1 MSRPFEPGER
11 ILLVDQR
18 GRRYFVTLEAGQTW
32 HSHGGG
38 VPHDLLIGSPE
49 GTQVHSATGMSFR
62 AFRPRMAD
70 FVLKM
75 PRGAQVVYPKD
86 VGAILVEADV
96 FPGSR
101 VLEAGTGSGSLTLAL
116 CRAAGPDGRVVSYDL
131 RPEFQAQA
139 ARNIEAFFGKL
150 PDWLELRQ
158 GDLAGVA
165 EAGESFDRAILD
177 LPEPWAALP
186 ALSRVL
192 VAGGIVCGYL
202 PTTIQVQQLVL
213 ALEGCGYD
221 HLETFEVLHRS
232 WHVTSRSV
240 RPDHRMVAHTGFLTV
255 ARKIG
260 P

>member
-1 MSRPFEPGER
+1 
-11 ILLVDQR
+11 
-18 GRRYFVTLEAGQTW
+18 
-32 HSHGGG
+32 
-38 VPHDLLIGSPE
+38 
-49 GTQVHSATGMSFR
+49 MSFL

-101 VLEAGTGSGSLTLAL
+101 VLEAGTGSGSLTLSL
-116 CRAAGPDGRVVSYDL
+116 CRAPGPDGRVVSYAL

-165 EAGESFDRAILD
+165 EAGESLDRAIFD
-177 LPEPWAALP
+177 LPGARAAPP
-186 ALSRVL
+186 ARSRGL
-192 VAGGIVCGYL
+192 V
-202 PTTIQVQQLVL
+202 
-213 ALEGCGYD
+213 
-221 HLETFEVLHRS
+221 
-232 WHVTSRSV
+232 
-240 RPDHRMVAHTGFLTV
+240 
-255 ARKIG
+255 
-260 P
+260 